1 MLSRLKKYIA
11 VIHTG
16 GQDVKLLQEGKHCIS
31 LNYEKIIIMY
41 FGWSSVLFS
50 CCYFFFAF
58 EYAIATAC
66 FWASF
71 IDFGWLVPDCSIL
84 LVTVK

>member
-1 MLSRLKKYIA
+1 MLSWLKKYIA

-16 GQDVKLLQEGKHCIS
+16 GQDVKLLQDGKHCIS

-66 FWASF
+66 FWAFF
-71 IDFGWLVPDCSIL
+71 IDFGWLVPIVPSSL
-84 LVTVK
+84 